1 MAYTLTPVEIGDK
14 NSTDAFHAMTR
25 GVITLQLQVADY
37 VANHA
42 IDLHPRMVNL
52 LRTVGADS
60 PSGLFGRGSSAEG
73 HAKAV
78 YRVLQKAANHA
89 EGVAQLMRAAD
100 RAWDVH
106 IVEAVR
112 AAEAERARS
121 RNTLSV

>member
-1 MAYTLTPVEIGDK
+1 MAYTLTPVEIGDRH
-14 NSTDAFHAMTR
+14 STDDFHTMTR
-25 GVITLQLQVADY
+25 GIINLQLQTSDY
-37 VANHA
+37 IANHA
-42 IDLHPRMVNL
+42 VDLHPRMVNL

-60 PSGLFGRGSSAEG
+60 ASGLFGRGSSAEG

-78 YRVLQKAANHA
+78 YRILQKAANHA

-106 IVEAVR
+106 IVETVR